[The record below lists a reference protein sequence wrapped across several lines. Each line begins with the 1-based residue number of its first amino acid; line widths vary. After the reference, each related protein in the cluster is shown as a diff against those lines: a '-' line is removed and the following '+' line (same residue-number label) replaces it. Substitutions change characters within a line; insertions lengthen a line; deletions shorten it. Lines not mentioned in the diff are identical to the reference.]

1 MFNEPRSPPSGS
13 SAIHAWAATSATA
26 ERTHT
31 HTPSERVIPEHP
43 DAGEGEGEEQ
53 QQQREGLP
61 PSSATSPT
69 GWSAVG
75 AAGQTLANEISLAPT
90 APAPGPGPGPR
101 LPSTYTRPHAVRT
114 DTMSSHGTAADP
126 WGSSGAAGIAPF
138 AAGGAL
144 LSSPS
149 PYVSS
154 GRQLPQRYN
163 YSGRAQSPAASAS
176 WGGANSSVDGSTG
189 AGGNGHAQAPV
200 IYSSLKPPAGLPNM
214 PGAGATSGLPPSAS
228 AGWNSLGSNYVSNPH
243 SGAAGDGIVPMPTV
257 RLSSS
262 PTSEST
268 NVVVQLFTQHNTY
281 IISTPPSGLVGL
293 ADSAIVQH
301 HTDAGRQIEVER
313 RYSDFTWL
321 ADILIKRYPFRCL
334 PSLPPKRVTMPLPG
348 PHLSNDNSFLEQR
361 RKGLQRYIRALFCH
375 PVLSKDD
382 VVIVFLSEAQTL
394 THWRSSR
401 DPPLCPE
408 EAYSHPLTEVEEMSI
423 PSDLIPAKIQRTR
436 AVLTTLVERWR
447 VLTALFD
454 RIARRREAEGL
465 DWKRMSNILGEL
477 ASMEGRRW
485 RPELVGGGAG
495 AGTLGR
501 AYKRRNERQR
511 ASMFAS
517 SGPYGAPGVPPAS
530 GSGSGFGASARH
542 SSFLAAGMMEPS
554 SSEDGRAGEFMGAQH
569 GGGGFGDESMGE
581 DDLFADNRNA
591 TSAEESIRKVARA
604 CGDWS
609 EGMKARATSSL
620 SSTLE
625 DIKYQRDLW
634 AAFRDL
640 LHRWDKLGPDNVDA
654 IKRRIEQNQHKLS
667 SLLVPDAANNN
678 QRAGS
683 SDSAN
688 NSEITA
694 PISATTSQ
702 QQPRANL
709 TTYEQEQV
717 KTLRTALAN
726 DAQLVSQLLAR
737 RTHTQWVLWN
747 ELRYVHDASAEG
759 IRAIWKRWTKEER
772 AFVMEEFGAG
782 LHALE
787 MLLMEL

>member
-1 MFNEPRSPPSGS
+1 MFNEARSPSTGS
-13 SAIHAWAATSATA
+13 SAIRAWATSTT
-26 ERTHT
+26 RPHS
-31 HTPSERVIPEHP
+31 PSEPIKEEHSN
-43 DAGEGEGEEQ
+43 DDHQ
-53 QQQREGLP
+53 HHHREGLP
-61 PSSATSPT
+61 PSSNTSQAS
-69 GWSAVG
+69 WSAVG
-75 AAGQTLANEISLAPT
+75 GTAGQTLANEISHAPSAT
-90 APAPGPGPGPR
+90 TPSPPTGPG
-101 LPSTYTRPHAVRT
+101 TRPRAIRS
-114 DTMSSHGTAADP
+114 DTLSSHGTAAIDP
-126 WGSSGAAGIAPF
+126 WGSSGASSTGIAPF

-144 LSSPS
+144 VSSPS
-149 PYVSS
+149 PFAQQHG
-154 GRQLPQRYN
+154 GRQIPQRYN
-163 YSGRAQSPAASAS
+163 YSGRAQSPAGWSAGGGS
-176 WGGANSSVDGSTG
+176 LANTSVEGGAPANGSVHPT
-189 AGGNGHAQAPV
+189 PV
-200 IYSSLKPPAGLPNM
+200 IFSSLKPPTGLPNM
-214 PGAGATSGLPPSAS
+214 PGAGAASTTLPASVSANWNTVTSNFLSNVPSAS
-228 AGWNSLGSNYVSNPH
+228 AG
-243 SGAAGDGIVPMPTV
+243 DGITLLPTV

-262 PTSEST
+262 PTSESN
-268 NVVVQLFTQHNTY
+268 NVLVQLFTQHNTY
-281 IISTPPSGLVGL
+281 VISTPPAGLVGL
-293 ADSAIVQH
+293 ADNAILQH
-301 HTDAGRQIEVER
+301 HADAGRQIEVER

-334 PSLPPKRVTMPLPG
+334 PSLPPKRVTVPLPG

-382 VVIVFLSEAQTL
+382 LVVVFLSEAQTL
-394 THWRSSR
+394 THWRSTR

-423 PSDLIPAKIQRTR
+423 PLDLIPAKIQRTR
-436 AVLTTLVERWR
+436 AVLTNLVDRWR
-447 VLTALFD
+447 LLTTLFD

-465 DWKRMSNILGEL
+465 DWKRMSNVLGEM
-477 ASMEGRRW
+477 ASLEGRRW

-501 AYKRRNERQR
+501 AYKKRNERMR

-517 SGPYGAPGVPPAS
+517 SGPYGSATPRAGG
-530 GSGSGFGASARH
+530 GSSSNRH

-554 SSEDGRAGEFMGAQH
+554 SSEDGRAGEFVGS
-569 GGGGFGDESMGE
+569 GGPHGFGEESVE
-581 DDLFADNRNA
+581 DDELFADNRNA
-591 TSAEESIRKVARA
+591 TSAEETIRKVARA

-620 SSTLE
+620 ASTLE

-654 IKRRIEQNQHKLS
+654 VKRRIEQNQHKLN
-667 SLLVPDAANNN
+667 SLLVPDASNNT
-678 QRAGS
+678 QRSAADS
-683 SDSAN
+683 SISRATTTAAD
-688 NSEITA
+688 SEITTA
-694 PISATTSQ
+694 PSTSQ
-702 QQPRANL
+702 GQQEPRANL

-717 KTLRTALAN
+717 KTLRTSLAN

-747 ELRYVHDASAEG
+747 ELRYVHEAGAEG
-759 IRAIWKRWTKEER
+759 IRAIWKRWTREER
-772 AFVMEEFGAG
+772 GFVTEEFGAG